1 MPLMP
6 GNGLEAAMMGRQNG
20 DQASLFYRFRLDD
33 RIPKDHLLRR
43 IDVFVTPVLADMR
56 EQLKPYYSVIGRPS
70 IDPALMIRMLI
81 VGYCY
86 GLRSERQL
94 TQEVEL
100 HLAYRWFCGLD
111 LDDKIPHHSTF
122 SENRLHRFRQSDVLR
137 HVFERVVAACMAAG
151 LVKGEGFAVDASVIE
166 ANASRYHGKA
176 PDELAWTE
184 KQRQKRAVAEY
195 LAALEA
201 DAATKGDVSADEAG
215 GAPEG
220 KQPRRY
226 ERKLPKVISPSDPQS
241 AWTAKANKRVQFG
254 YGLNYLID
262 IENAVIVDVEA
273 TPART
278 YDEVAATKTMLD
290 RTERRFD
297 LKPKRLAADT
307 AYGTGKFLGWL
318 VKEKKIT
325 PHIPVWEMSDR
336 QDGIFSRSD
345 FHWDSKRGV
354 YRCPNGKLLRTSGT
368 VHDGRTLLY
377 RASKH
382 DCDVCPIRAK
392 CCTTDQARKIPRDL
406 HEDARDVARR
416 KMKTKAF
423 ARSRDERKRVEMRF
437 AHLKTHHRFERMRLR
452 GLSGAR
458 DEFHLAA
465 IVQNLKT
472 LALRILGPP
481 SSRRRTSFA

>member
-1 MPLMP
+1 
-6 GNGLEAAMMGRQNG
+6 
-20 DQASLFYRFRLDD
+20 
-33 RIPKDHLLRR
+33 
-43 IDVFVTPVLADMR
+43 
-56 EQLKPYYSVIGRPS
+56 
-70 IDPALMIRMLI
+70 MIRMLI

-86 GLRSERQL
+86 GLRSERRL
-94 TQEVEL
+94 TQEVDL
-100 HLAYRWFCGLD
+100 HLAYRWFCRLD
-111 LDDKIPHHSTF
+111 LDDKVPHHSTF
-122 SENRLHRFRQSDVLR
+122 SENRLNRFRESDILR
-137 HVFERVVAACMAAG
+137 HVFDRVVMTAMEMG
-151 LVKGEGFAVDASVIE
+151 LVKGEGFAVDASVME

-176 PDELAWTE
+176 PDELDWTE

-195 LAALEA
+195 LRALEVEAAARA
-201 DAATKGDVSADEAG
+201 DASDDEFEG
-215 GAPEG
+215 GSNG

-226 ERKLPKVISPSDPQS
+226 ERKSPKVISPSDPQS

-318 VKEKKIT
+318 VKEKKII

-345 FHWDSKRGV
+345 FRWDGKRGV
-354 YRCPNGKLLRTSGT
+354 YICPNGKLLRTSGT

-382 DCDVCPIRAK
+382 DCDVCSIRTK
-392 CCTTDQARKIPRDL
+392 CCTTAQARKIPRDL
-406 HEDARDVARR
+406 HEDARDIARR
-416 KMKTKAF
+416 KMRTKAF
-423 ARSRDERKRVEMRF
+423 ARSKDERKRVEMRF
-437 AHLKTHHRFERMRLR
+437 AHLKTHHGFERMRLR

-472 LALRILGPP
+472 IALRILGPP
-481 SSRRRTSFA
+481 PHQRRVSFA